1 MGLAESSTVEATDG
15 VRSRRRDEEKED
27 PSLLNSTLPEQ
38 FASRFE
44 VLEVVG
50 KGSFGKVYKVRDKK
64 TKAIY
69 ATKHQTYNDSNIKE
83 VRIQAG
89 VNDEQVVKIYDTITV
104 EEKEMFIVM
113 EYCEGGNLLQWI
125 KRSRRHKLLNQTV
138 ILQMLF
144 GICQVVYNCHVKKI
158 IHRDIKP
165 ENILLDSRRR
175 IKLGELLS
183 ENESVKKS
191 ESPFFSLPL
200 QLILVLPE
208 C

>member
-1 MGLAESSTVEATDG
+1 
-15 VRSRRRDEEKED
+15 
-27 PSLLNSTLPEQ
+27 
-38 FASRFE
+38 
-44 VLEVVG
+44 
-50 KGSFGKVYKVRDKK
+50 
-64 TKAIY
+64 
-69 ATKHQTYNDSNIKE
+69 
-83 VRIQAG
+83 
-89 VNDEQVVKIYDTITV
+89 
-104 EEKEMFIVM
+104 
-113 EYCEGGNLLQWI
+113 
-125 KRSRRHKLLNQTV
+125 
-138 ILQMLF
+138 MLF

>member
-1 MGLAESSTVEATDG
+1 
-15 VRSRRRDEEKED
+15 
-27 PSLLNSTLPEQ
+27 
-38 FASRFE
+38 
-44 VLEVVG
+44 
-50 KGSFGKVYKVRDKK
+50 
-64 TKAIY
+64 
-69 ATKHQTYNDSNIKE
+69 
-83 VRIQAG
+83 
-89 VNDEQVVKIYDTITV
+89 
-104 EEKEMFIVM
+104 
-113 EYCEGGNLLQWI
+113 
-125 KRSRRHKLLNQTV
+125 
-138 ILQMLF
+138 MLF

-165 ENILLDSRRR
+165 ANILLDSRRR

>member
-1 MGLAESSTVEATDG
+1 
-15 VRSRRRDEEKED
+15 
-27 PSLLNSTLPEQ
+27 
-38 FASRFE
+38 
-44 VLEVVG
+44 
-50 KGSFGKVYKVRDKK
+50 
-64 TKAIY
+64 
-69 ATKHQTYNDSNIKE
+69 
-83 VRIQAG
+83 
-89 VNDEQVVKIYDTITV
+89 
-104 EEKEMFIVM
+104 
-113 EYCEGGNLLQWI
+113 
-125 KRSRRHKLLNQTV
+125 
-138 ILQMLF
+138 MLF

-191 ESPFFSLPL
+191 ESPSFSLPL

>member
-1 MGLAESSTVEATDG
+1 
-15 VRSRRRDEEKED
+15 
-27 PSLLNSTLPEQ
+27 
-38 FASRFE
+38 
-44 VLEVVG
+44 
-50 KGSFGKVYKVRDKK
+50 
-64 TKAIY
+64 
-69 ATKHQTYNDSNIKE
+69 
-83 VRIQAG
+83 
-89 VNDEQVVKIYDTITV
+89 
-104 EEKEMFIVM
+104 
-113 EYCEGGNLLQWI
+113 
-125 KRSRRHKLLNQTV
+125 
-138 ILQMLF
+138 MLF

-191 ESPFFSLPL
+191 DSPFFSLPL